1 VRAKNRALFPLFNNT
16 DCRMEG
22 EWEEG
27 TPHTGG
33 LDIFQRDA
41 EICCFEQALAYDVGH
56 VWTQLAE

>member
-1 VRAKNRALFPLFNNT
+1 
-16 DCRMEG
+16 MEG

-27 TPHTGG
+27 THTGG